1 MAKLPLGKTVDYPEE
16 YAPGVLFPV
25 PRADARSALGLTDP
39 LPFHGVDTWN
49 AWELTWL
56 DAGGRPTVATATMVI
71 DASSPNIV
79 ESKSLKLYLGS
90 FAMSR
95 YEDAADV
102 EHLIAADIANVVGAA
117 VDVTL
122 HTGPNPAMAALAS
135 LPGRCVDDLPI
146 AGFTEDVDAGLLR
159 CTAGASADGELHSH
173 LLRSL
178 CPVTGQPDYGSLL
191 VRFEGAAIDPASLL
205 AYIVSFRRHNDF
217 HEACVERMFVDI
229 LARCGPHKLTVS
241 ARYTRRG
248 GIDINPFRTNFGDTA
263 DNGRLWRQ

>member
-1 MAKLPLGKTVDYPEE
+1 MAKLPLGQTVDYPEK

-25 PRADARSALGLTDP
+25 AREDARKALGLADP
-39 LPFHGVDTWN
+39 LPFRGVDAWN

-56 DAGGRPTVATATMVI
+56 DAGGRPTVATATMMI
-71 DASSPNIV
+71 DASSPYIV

-95 YEDAADV
+95 YPDPADV
-102 EHLIAADIANVVGAA
+102 ERVIATDIAGVVGSA
-117 VDVTL
+117 VDVTV
-122 HTGPNPAMAALAS
+122 HTGPNPAMAAIAS
-135 LPGRCVDDLPI
+135 MPGQCIDDLPFE
-146 AGFTEDVDAGLLR
+146 GLSDSVDASLLR
-159 CTAGASADGELHSH
+159 CTEESPASGELHSH

-191 VRFEGAAIDPASLL
+191 VRFDGAAIDPASLL
-205 AYIVSFRRHNDF
+205 AYLVSFRRHNDF

-229 LARCGPHKLTVS
+229 LERCGPEKLTVS

-248 GIDINPFRTNFGDTA
+248 GIDINPFRTNFGDNA
-263 DNGRLWRQ
+263 ENGRLWRQ

>member
-1 MAKLPLGKTVDYPEE
+1 MAKLPLGKTVDYPDE
-16 YAPGVLFPV
+16 YAPGVLFPIA
-25 PRADARSALGLTDP
+25 REEARSALGLNDR
-39 LPFHGVDTWN
+39 LPFHGVDAWN

-56 DAGGRPTVATATMVI
+56 DASGRPTVATATMMI

-95 YEDAADV
+95 YENAADV
-102 EHLIAADIANVVGAA
+102 GQVIAADIANVTGAA
-117 VDVTL
+117 VDVTVQ
-122 HTGPNPAMAALAS
+122 TGPNPAKAAIAS
-135 LPGRCVDDLPI
+135 LPGLNIDDLPLE
-146 AGFTEDVDAGLLR
+146 GLTDDVDASLL
-159 CTAGASADGELHSH
+159 CCKPDSPAEGELHSH

-191 VRFEGAAIDPASLL
+191 VRFEGAAIDPVSLL
-205 AYIVSFRRHNDF
+205 AYLVSFRRHSDF

-229 LARCGPHKLTVS
+229 LAECRPQKLTVS

-248 GIDINPFRTNFGDTA
+248 GIDINPFRTNFRDTV

>member
-1 MAKLPLGKTVDYPEE
+1 MSMLQLGQATEYPEQ
-16 YAPGVLFPV
+16 YAPEVLFPI
-25 PRADARSALGLTDP
+25 ARSEAREALRLGDT
-39 LPFHGVDTWN
+39 LPFRGTDLWN

-56 DAGGRPTVATATMVI
+56 DDAGRPVIATATLAV

-95 YEDAADV
+95 YPEA
-102 EHLIAADIANVVGAA
+102 AA
-117 VDVTL
+117 VERVIAEDLSETTGAPVMVSV
-122 HTGPNPAMAALAS
+122 HTGPDPEMARIVA
-135 LPGRCVDDLPI
+135 LPGRCIDDLPI
-146 AGFTEDVDAGLLR
+146 DGIHDAVDANLLT
-159 CTAGASADGELHSH
+159 CSADGPESGELHSH

-178 CPVTGQPDYGSLL
+178 CPVTNQPDYGSVL
-191 VRFEGAAIDPASLL
+191 VRYDGAAIDPMALL
-205 AYIVSFRRHNDF
+205 AYVVSYRRHNDF

-229 LARCGPHKLTVS
+229 RERCGPERLTVS

-248 GIDINPFRTNFGDTA
+248 GIDINPFRTNFEDAA